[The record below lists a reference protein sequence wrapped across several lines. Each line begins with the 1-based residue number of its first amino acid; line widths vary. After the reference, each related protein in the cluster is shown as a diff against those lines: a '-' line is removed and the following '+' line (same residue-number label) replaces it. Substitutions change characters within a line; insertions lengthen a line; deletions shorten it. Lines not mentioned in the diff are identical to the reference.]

1 MMMNT
6 VISDAAAQNCAA
18 VPPAL
23 VALRWAVADLQTEH
37 PELTTIVP
45 AALELL
51 ATRRF
56 WPSTRPVGWWIAG
69 RAADH
74 DYIVVCV
81 DGVDLCGCKQFVP
94 RGGYCRHVVALELYR
109 RLQDAPVIAPGRP

>member
-6 VISDAAAQNCAA
+6 VISDAAAQNCAP
-18 VPPAL
+18 VPLAL
-23 VALRWAVADLQTEH
+23 LRQAVADLQAAR
-37 PELTTIVP
+37 PEVATIVP

-69 RAADH
+69 RAADQ
-74 DYIVVCV
+74 DYIVVRV
-81 DGVDLCGCKQFVP
+81 DGMDLCGCKQFVP